1 MLTDLTAVAE
11 AGILISGD
19 RITLNETIKEYWR
32 RLFDMS
38 WFMRDLNEYIARE
51 ANKEDH
57 WTGRFWE
64 GRFKSQALLDESALL
79 TCMAYMDLTPI
90 PAKMEETPETSAH
103 TSIKKRTG
111 AIKKIS
117 IANIKHLCLL

>member
-32 RLFDMS
+32 RLFDMI

-57 WTGRFWE
+57 
-64 GRFKSQALLDESALL
+64 
-79 TCMAYMDLTPI
+79 
-90 PAKMEETPETSAH
+90 
-103 TSIKKRTG
+103 
-111 AIKKIS
+111 
-117 IANIKHLCLL
+117 